1 MNHILI
7 FFSLILFSGKNC
19 YASKTPP
26 AYPAILIFGDST
38 VDTGNNNFIRTV
50 LKSDHFP
57 YGQEF
62 PNGTATGRFSNG
74 LLVPDLLASSFG
86 IKELVPPYLDPS
98 LSVDE
103 LRTGVSFASAG
114 SGLDDLTTLTSGAI
128 PVSVQLGYFKSYK
141 EVLVNAI
148 GEEEATKII
157 SGAFVLIAAGANDI
171 IFNFYDTPARRF
183 LFNITGYHDLLLE
196 KQESLVKVIVQS
208 NSAIIVTYISGM
220 APLGCIPFQITVKH
234 YKGRKCLKHE
244 NTETQMY
251 NSKLKKSS
259 LTLSASLPGSS
270 ITYLDNYNPVMDMIK
285 NPQNYGIFVPTFFLI
300 QLFVPTLLLCKT
312 NKGCC
317 GTGLK
322 ETGHLCNVYTPV
334 CSNPSEYLF
343 WDAIHPT
350 EAAYRSAAK
359 TILKQ
364 LRKSN

>member
-19 YASKTPP
+19 YASKTLP

-86 IKELVPPYLDPS
+86 IKQFVPPYLDPS

-141 EVLVNAI
+141 EVLVNAV
-148 GEEEATKII
+148 GEEEAHKII

-183 LFNITGYHDLLLE
+183 LFNITGYHDFLLE
-196 KQESLVKVIVQS
+196 KQESLVKELYDLGCRIFAV
-208 NSAIIVTYISGM
+208 SGM

-234 YKGRKCLKHE
+234 SKGRKCLDNE
-244 NTETQMY
+244 NAETQTY
-251 NSKLKKSS
+251 NLKLKKLS
-259 LTLSASLPGSS
+259 LTLPASLPGSS
-270 ITYLDNYNPVMDMIK
+270 ITYLDNYNPVMDMIQ
-285 NPQNYGIFVPTFFLI
+285 NPQNYGFVE
-300 QLFVPTLLLCKT
+300 T

-317 GTGLK
+317 GTGLR
-322 ETGHLCNVYTPV
+322 ETGHLCNVHTPV

-364 LRKSN
+364 LHKSN

>member
-1 MNHILI
+1 MDHILI
-7 FFSLILFSGKNC
+7 FFSLILFSEKNC

-86 IKELVPPYLDPS
+86 IKEFVPPYLDPS

-141 EVLVNAI
+141 EVLVNAV
-148 GEEEATKII
+148 GEEEANKII

-171 IFNFYDTPARRF
+171 IFNFYDAPARRF
-183 LFNITGYHDLLLE
+183 MFNITGYHNFLLE
-196 KQESLVKVIVQS
+196 KQECLVKELYDLGCRIFAV
-208 NSAIIVTYISGM
+208 SGM

-234 YKGRKCLKHE
+234 SKGRKCLKHE

-251 NSKLKKSS
+251 NSKLKKLS
-259 LTLSASLPGSS
+259 LTLPASLPGSR

-285 NPQNYGIFVPTFFLI
+285 NPQNYGFVE
-300 QLFVPTLLLCKT
+300 T

-322 ETGHLCNVYTPV
+322 ETGHLCNVHTPV

-364 LRKSN
+364 LGKSN

>member
-1 MNHILI
+1 MNPILI
-7 FFSLILFSGKNC
+7 FFSLILLGGKSC

-86 IKELVPPYLDPS
+86 IKQFVPPYLDPS

-141 EVLVNAI
+141 EVLVNAV
-148 GEEEATKII
+148 GEEEANKIL

-183 LFNITGYHDLLLE
+183 LFNITGYHDFLLE
-196 KQESLVKVIVQS
+196 KQESLVKELYDLGCRIFAV
-208 NSAIIVTYISGM
+208 SGM

-234 YKGRKCLKHE
+234 SKGRKCLDNE
-244 NTETQMY
+244 NAETQMY
-251 NSKLKKSS
+251 NSKLKKLS
-259 LTLSASLPGSS
+259 LTLPASLPGSR
-270 ITYLDNYNPVMDMIK
+270 ITYLDNYNPVMDMIA
-285 NPQNYGIFVPTFFLI
+285 NPQNYGFVE
-300 QLFVPTLLLCKT
+300 T

-317 GTGLK
+317 GTGLR
-322 ETGHLCNVYTPV
+322 ETGHLCNVHTPV

-359 TILKQ
+359 KILKQ